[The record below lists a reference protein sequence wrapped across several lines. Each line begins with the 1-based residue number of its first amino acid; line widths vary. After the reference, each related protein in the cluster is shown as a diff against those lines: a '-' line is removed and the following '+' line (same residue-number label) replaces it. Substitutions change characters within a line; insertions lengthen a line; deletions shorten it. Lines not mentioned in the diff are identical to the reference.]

1 MTKCNKTSIFIVLI
15 IMVGLLIITKDI
27 YNVYSSNDI
36 GQITEENLGLL
47 NNKITSREKNEIK
60 MLITLKTYLS
70 ELGLNSNKIDP
81 NLLEFSLS
89 KIINDKLNDYTITY
103 LLNGYEFEYIDDEY
117 NLQNKT
123 LEKLKS
129 VVSKSDYNYLK
140 EQIELY
146 EYGDYESYESLENIE
161 WVLEDYGLKHIDILI
176 SYLTEGSNLEL
187 EAFFKINKNLEL
199 KYENIKNITPDK
211 LSNSNITEY
220 KSIWNNIKYI
230 LPDSG
235 LKSFDEIYF
244 STDGKDNEL
253 AYVMPNN
260 EDGSR
265 WILNIDPKDVL
276 NEENKNYF
284 YETIL
289 HEYFHYMSLNSNQV
303 TYTYDYDTSNYC
315 EEGISSKKNSYIN
328 EFYKS
333 FWTDIIDD
341 RNSNN
346 DNLYFYERHKNSFVD
361 EYASTDPSEDIAETF
376 SYFVLEDKPTGK
388 SVKDEKIRFFYKYK
402 ELVKLRDDLRNK
414 INNS

>member
-15 IMVGLLIITKDI
+15 IMVGLSIITKDI

-47 NNKITSREKNEIK
+47 NNKITLKQKNEIK
-60 MLITLKTYLS
+60 RLLTLKTYLS
-70 ELGLNSNKIDP
+70 EFRLNQNQLEP

-89 KIINDKLNDYTITY
+89 QIIDDKLNDYTITY

-187 EAFFKINKNLEL
+187 EAFFKINKNLEI

-211 LSNSNITEY
+211 LPDSNITEY
-220 KSIWNNIKYI
+220 KNIWNKIKYI

-235 LKSFDEIYF
+235 LTSFDEIYF

-333 FWTDIIDD
+333 FWTYIIDD

-414 INNS
+414 INGL